1 MTAKTKLRFRW
12 ELVAGML
19 SQSCEVH
26 LLCHNAIR
34 HGVHPPKHWK
44 NELSAGMGLQ
54 TVAALADSAIQRVRD
69 EFALSE
75 VVKLD
80 CRLWFVHACAL
91 VLGCPSVTLRLPFGC
106 PSVAFRLPFGLPL
119 VALRCVHILHVHGR
133 YVGTRG
139 SASISRPDLIF
150 RWAIALADKIHESEV
165 CVRADNASERGVPF
179 PAAWRS
185 ELNIG
190 AARPAVNVDALARAA
205 CRRAFEELSLLE
217 DTQLDCR
224 PACA

>member
-106 PSVAFRLPFGLPL
+106 PSVALRLPFGCLSVYLWLPFG
-119 VALRCVHILHVHGR
+119 VCIFCTCMA
-133 YVGTRG
+133 GTLG
-139 SASISRPDLIF
+139 
-150 RWAIALADKIHESEV
+150 
-165 CVRADNASERGVPF
+165 
-179 PAAWRS
+179 
-185 ELNIG
+185 
-190 AARPAVNVDALARAA
+190 PAVLPRSRAL
-205 CRRAFEELSLLE
+205 
-217 DTQLDCR
+217 T
-224 PACA
+224 